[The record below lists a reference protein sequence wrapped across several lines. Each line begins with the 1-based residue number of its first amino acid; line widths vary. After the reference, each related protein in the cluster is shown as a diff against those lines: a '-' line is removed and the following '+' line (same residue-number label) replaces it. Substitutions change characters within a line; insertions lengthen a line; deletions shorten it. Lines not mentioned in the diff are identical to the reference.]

1 MDYAFVF
8 LPPTGENIE
17 RWAARIRQAVP
28 EIEVVTCASRA
39 EALEA
44 LSTARGAFGT
54 MDPELL
60 SAASGL
66 EWLAC
71 PAAGPSPDFY
81 FPELVASPVTVTNAR
96 GIYGDHIS
104 VHIMAFVLAFAFP

>member
-1 MDYAFVF
+1 MDYTFVF
-8 LPPTGENIE
+8 LPPTGDGTE

-60 SAASGL
+60 SAAPGL

-71 PAAGPSPDFY
+71 PAAGPSPAR
-81 FPELVASPVTVTNAR
+81 PSMSMHCLVWLHGNGWHSGGTWNRNKALIR
-96 GIYGDHIS
+96 
-104 VHIMAFVLAFAFP
+104 